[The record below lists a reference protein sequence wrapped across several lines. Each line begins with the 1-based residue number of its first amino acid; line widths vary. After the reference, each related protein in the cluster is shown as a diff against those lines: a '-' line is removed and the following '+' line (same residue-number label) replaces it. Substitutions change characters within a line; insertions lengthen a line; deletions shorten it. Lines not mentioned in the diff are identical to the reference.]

1 MRPLSWLALSLL
13 LCASSGRAADVVAV
27 EALDISR
34 YAGTWYQIA
43 RLPVFFQRKCVAE
56 VTAQY
61 TLQDDGSIGVR
72 NSCRNEK
79 GELDTVEG
87 VARVDREHP
96 GRLEVRFA
104 PDWLSWL
111 PLTWADYWV
120 IALDPEYQWAMVG
133 EPGRDYLWILAR
145 TPTLPPARLEALKR
159 EAEAMGY
166 RLETLIIDRR
176 SSDSGD
182 GDGTPEA
189 SPPE

>member
-13 LCASSGRAADVVAV
+13 LCASPGRAADVVAV

-34 YAGTWYQIA
+34 YAGTWYEIA

-176 SSDSGD
+176 SSDSD
-182 GDGTPEA
+182 SGDGTPEA